1 MPASKTSAKKTRAKK
16 TTASKSTAKKTTAS
30 KSTAKKTPTGKSRA
44 KTSSAKVAR
53 TKNPTTRASEKA
65 RPGDHII
72 IDSPQVSSPLR
83 EGEIL
88 EVMVGEF
95 SVSYQVRWGDGRE
108 TTISPGGGTARIV
121 RS

>member
-1 MPASKTSAKKTRAKK
+1 VPANK
-16 TTASKSTAKKTTAS
+16 TTAKNTKAKRATASKATAKKTTATKTKA
-30 KSTAKKTPTGKSRA
+30 KSTATK
-44 KTSSAKVAR
+44 AR
-53 TKNPTTRASEKA
+53 SENATTRASDKA
-65 RPGDHII
+65 QPGDLII
-72 IDSPQVSSPLR
+72 IDSPQVGSPPR

-88 EVMVGEF
+88 KVTVGAF

>member
-1 MPASKTSAKKTRAKK
+1 VPASKTTAKGTKTKKTSSAKKTP
-16 TTASKSTAKKTTAS
+16 ASKAT
-30 KSTAKKTPTGKSRA
+30 A
-44 KTSSAKVAR
+44 KTSSAR
-53 TKNPTTRASEKA
+53 ESRSTKATLRASEKA
-65 RPGDHII
+65 RPGDLII
-72 IDSPQVSSPLR
+72 IDSPQVGSPAR

-88 EVMVGEF
+88 KVTVGAF

>member
-1 MPASKTSAKKTRAKK
+1 VPANK
-16 TTASKSTAKKTTAS
+16 TTAKNTKAKRAIASKATAKKTTAT
-30 KSTAKKTPTGKSRA
+30 KTKAKRTGTK
-44 KTSSAKVAR
+44 AR
-53 TKNPTTRASEKA
+53 SEKATTRASDKA
-65 RPGDHII
+65 QPGDLII
-72 IDSPQVSSPLR
+72 IDSPQVGSPPR

-88 EVMVGEF
+88 KVTVGAF